1 MNQTKTFIITLIA
14 IIIFSVGTAY
24 AEETQEAEHHN
35 LSFHIFHPLS
45 TTETP
50 DDSSNINISLIYS
63 RMGEVHGLD
72 AGYGFSLI
80 SGDMTGVQ
88 GSSTVA
94 YVGGNLRGVSGTG
107 IAGIVASD
115 MHGLQASGLAN
126 WTGGSMYGVQASG
139 LVNVAKEVHGVQIGV
154 VNLSD
159 QMHGLPLGLINISK
173 NGGVQLSSWYSTL
186 TEANTGIR
194 FKAGN
199 FYTLFG
205 FGFTSDSYNDLSKAI
220 DTAEEI
226 SQSLAFGIS
235 LPAGIFALNLDG
247 GVVTID
253 RGRFYELDEGSDQI
267 GLRCRGMIEL
277 RLFSGLSVFGGTGAA
292 YMMDSV
298 EKPSEEDFENGEWEE
313 LYFIGAGIE
322 W

>member
-1 MNQTKTFIITLIA
+1 MNQTKAFIFTLIA
-14 IIIFSVGTAY
+14 IIIFSVSAAY
-24 AEETQEAEHHN
+24 AEETQEAEHHD

-50 DDSSNINISLIYS
+50 DDSSSINISLLYS
-63 RMGEVHGLD
+63 RMGEVQGLD

-80 SGDMTGVQ
+80 SDDMTGIQ
-88 GSSTVA
+88 GSSAVT
-94 YVGGNLRGVSGTG
+94 YVGGNLHGVSGTG
-107 IAGIVASD
+107 LASIVASD
-115 MHGLQASGLAN
+115 MYGVQASGLAN
-126 WTGGSMYGVQASG
+126 WTGGNMYGVQASG

-159 QMHGLPLGLINISK
+159 QMHGVPLGLINISN
-173 NGGVQLSSWYSTL
+173 NGGIQLSGWYSTL
-186 TEANTGIR
+186 TEANTGVR
-194 FKAGN
+194 FRAGN

-205 FGFTSDSYNDLSKAI
+205 FGFTSGSYNDLSEAV

-267 GLRCRGMIEL
+267 GLRCRGMLEL

-292 YMMDSV
+292 YMLDAK
-298 EKPSEEDFENGEWEE
+298 EEPTEEDFENGEWEE
-313 LYFIGAGIE
+313 LYFFGAGIE

>member
-1 MNQTKTFIITLIA
+1 MNTNKTSIFVLIA
-14 IIIFSVGTAY
+14 IIGFSVGTAY
-24 AEETQEAEHHN
+24 AEETREAEHHD

-45 TTETP
+45 TTDTP
-50 DDSSNINISLIYS
+50 NDSSNINIGLIYS
-63 RMGEVHGLD
+63 RMGEVRGLD
-72 AGYGFSLI
+72 VGHGFSLI

-88 GSSTVA
+88 GSSSVT
-94 YVGGNLRGVSGTG
+94 YVGGNLRGISGTG
-107 IAGIVASD
+107 IASIVASD
-115 MHGLQASGLAN
+115 MYGVQASGLAN
-126 WTGGSMYGVQASG
+126 WTGGTMYGVQASG

-159 QMHGLPLGLINISK
+159 QMHGVPLGLINISD
-173 NGGVQLSSWYSTL
+173 NGGIQLSGWYSTL
-186 TEANTGIR
+186 TEANTGVR
-194 FKAGN
+194 FRAGN

-205 FGFTSDSYNDLSKAI
+205 FGFTSGSYNDLSEAV
-220 DTAEEI
+220 DTVEEI

-253 RGRFYELDEGSDQI
+253 RGRFYEMDEGSDQI
-267 GLRCRGMIEL
+267 GLRCRGMLEL

-292 YMMDSV
+292 YMLDAK
-298 EKPSEEDFENGEWEE
+298 EEPTEEDFENGEWEE
-313 LYFIGAGIE
+313 LYFFGAGIE